1 MPDDITVQYEK
12 TQSELA
18 LTETKEKDITL
29 PTFDQEELKTYTEQ
43 QIAEMRRKV
52 TTLARGE
59 DDATGPAQGM
69 MTFTREAK
77 DILEDKGLSLT
88 RGPKIEYTPS
98 GYVFEQHNIELQ
110 KVLGCSIA
118 PKVKS
123 NLIWDRRRG
132 YITYTMQNILIFEE
146 LSVAKT

>member
-59 DDATGPAQGM
+59 DDATGPA
-69 MTFTREAK
+69 
-77 DILEDKGLSLT
+77 
-88 RGPKIEYTPS
+88 
-98 GYVFEQHNIELQ
+98 
-110 KVLGCSIA
+110 
-118 PKVKS
+118 
-123 NLIWDRRRG
+123 
-132 YITYTMQNILIFEE
+132 
-146 LSVAKT
+146 